1 MRYLLVFVE
10 FLILISS
17 ILICNMFNCFIDVG
31 VNIVG
36 VVEKKIFKVV

>member
-1 MRYLLVFVE
+1 MRYLLIFVE

-17 ILICNMFNCFIDVG
+17 ILICNMFNCLIDVG